1 MNYDIGKYTDQ
12 QIAKAILDRDTQLT
26 KEYLYKK
33 CYPLFNAIYCK
44 YYTDC
49 ENVYEFINEIYI
61 YILTPN
67 KSGICKLADFKFRC
81 TLTMWLKIVS
91 EHFCHQL
98 FKRKLDLVDK
108 NTSQVTDI
116 NFSGKQSIDIDFN
129 SLNMDDV
136 YKILNM
142 MPNKRYSRI
151 IELRYVKDKSNEETA
166 SLLDMSMPN
175 YYNKHKLA
183 KAQFCNMLK
192 KEGLL

>member
-1 MNYDIGKYTDQ
+1 MDIEQYTDQ
-12 QIAKAILDRDTQLT
+12 QIVKGILDRDTQLT

-33 CYPLFNAIYCK
+33 CYPLFNAVYFK

-49 ENVYEFINEIYI
+49 ENVYEFINEIYV

-67 KSGICKLADFKFRC
+67 KLGVCKLADFKFRC
-81 TLTMWLKIVS
+81 TLTIWLKIVS

-98 FKRKLDLVDK
+98 FKRKLDLAEKTND
-108 NTSQVTDI
+108 NVTDI
-116 NFSGKQSIDIDFN
+116 NSSVKQSLDIDFN
-129 SLNMDDV
+129 SLNVDDV

-142 MPNKRYSRI
+142 MPNKRYSKI
-151 IELRYVKDKSNEETA
+151 IELRYIKDKSNEETA
-166 SLLDMSMPN
+166 LLLDMSMAN